1 MNLRTLTLIAVAAA
15 TIGLSGCV
23 VVPARGGYGYAA
35 PGYVV
40 EPAPVAVYPAP
51 YPYYGGYGYPYY
63 GGYGGGYIQ
72 FGGRWHR

>member
-1 MNLRTLTLIAVAAA
+1 MNLRTLTLLAVAAA

-23 VVPARGGYGYAA
+23 VVPARGYGGYGGYGG
-35 PGYVV
+35 PGYAV

-51 YPYYGGYGYPYY
+51 YPYYGGYG
-63 GGYGGGYIQ
+63 GGGYVQ

>member
-1 MNLRTLTLIAVAAA
+1 MKLRMLTLLTIAA
-15 TIGLSGCV
+15 TCASLSGCV
-23 VVPARGGYGYAA
+23 VVPANGYAA

-51 YPYYGGYGYPYY
+51 YYGGYGGYGY
-63 GGYGGGYIQ
+63 GGYVR